1 MILEV
6 DDNALHFIK
15 QCFFFISNKNF
26 IGKKKKKKKP
36 PISLNIVMLCLLLL
50 VSMEIYR
57 CYDTGLQF
65 SSQAYL

>member
-15 QCFFFISNKNF
+15 QCFFFLISNKNF
-26 IGKKKKKKKP
+26 IGKKKKNP

>member
-26 IGKKKKKKKP
+26 IGKKKKP

-50 VSMEIYR
+50 VYMEIYR